1 MIYEDLIE
9 QYKNLDES
17 EAHALLIYKSRL
29 SRAINSLDIDD
40 EEVMEAYN
48 TYKEYLENPSNIFM
62 KMTVFKDIDFSDI
75 SSFKNSL
82 ELVKKK
88 IKDASLKMRLKDDLT
103 VYRALS
109 VSKDDS
115 VSFISRSDIISTST
129 SFDECSKFIIPDS
142 NYKHTLYQIN
152 LEKDSP
158 VLICPY
164 SILIKDGVLSL
175 TQRHDQKEIILL
187 KDNYDFTEVL
197 STDAKLND
205 LDNINIVLLDAEV
218 SDRIKKDS
226 RVNKM

>member
-40 EEVMEAYN
+40 GEVIEAYN
-48 TYKEYLENPSNIFM
+48 TYKEYLLNPSNIFM

-88 IKDASLKMRLKDDLT
+88 IEDASLKMRLKDDLT

-109 VSKDDS
+109 VSSDDS

-197 STDAKLND
+197 STDTKLKD
-205 LDNINIVLLDAEV
+205 LDNINIVLLDAKV

-226 RVNKM
+226 KVNKM

>member
-109 VSKDDS
+109 VPSDDS
-115 VSFISRSDIISTST
+115 VSFISKSDIISTST

-197 STDAKLND
+197 STDTKLND

>member
-82 ELVKKK
+82 ELIKKK

-115 VSFISRSDIISTST
+115 VSFISKSDIISTST

>member
-17 EAHALLIYKSRL
+17 EAHALLIYKSKL

-40 EEVMEAYN
+40 GEVIESYN
-48 TYKEYLENPSNIFM
+48 TYKEYLLNPSNIFM

-88 IKDASLKMRLKDDLT
+88 IEDASLKMRLKDDLT
-103 VYRALS
+103 VYRVLS
-109 VSKDDS
+109 VPSDDS
-115 VSFISRSDIISTST
+115 VSFISKSDIISTST

-197 STDAKLND
+197 STDAKLKD
-205 LDNINIVLLDAEV
+205 LDNINIVLLDAKV

-226 RVNKM
+226 KVNKM

>member
-109 VSKDDS
+109 VPSDDS

-187 KDNYDFTEVL
+187 KDNYDFTEIL

>member
-1 MIYEDLIE
+1 MIYGDLIE

-88 IKDASLKMRLKDDLT
+88 IEDASLKMRLKDDLT

-115 VSFISRSDIISTST
+115 ISFISRSDIISTST

-152 LEKDSP
+152 LEKNSP

-187 KDNYDFTEVL
+187 KNNYDFTEVL

-205 LDNINIVLLDAEV
+205 LDNINIVLLDAKV

>member
-40 EEVMEAYN
+40 EEVIESYN

-88 IKDASLKMRLKDDLT
+88 IEDASLKMRLKDDLT

-109 VSKDDS
+109 VPKDDS
-115 VSFISRSDIISTST
+115 VSFISKSDIISTST

-175 TQRHDQKEIILL
+175 TQRCDQKEIILL

-197 STDAKLND
+197 STDTKLKD

-218 SDRIKKDS
+218 SDRAKNNS

>member
-17 EAHALLIYKSRL
+17 EAHALLIYKSKL

-40 EEVMEAYN
+40 GEVIESYN
-48 TYKEYLENPSNIFM
+48 TYKEYLLNPSNIFM

-88 IKDASLKMRLKDDLT
+88 IEDASLKMRLKDDLT

-115 VSFISRSDIISTST
+115 VSFISKSDIISTST

-197 STDAKLND
+197 STDAKLKD
-205 LDNINIVLLDAEV
+205 LDNINIVLLDVKV
-218 SDRIKKDS
+218 SDRAKNNS

>member
-40 EEVMEAYN
+40 EEVIESYN

-82 ELVKKK
+82 KLVKKK
-88 IKDASLKMRLKDDLT
+88 IEDASLKMRLKDDLT

-115 VSFISRSDIISTST
+115 VSFISKSDIISTST

-164 SILIKDGVLSL
+164 SILIKNGVLSL
-175 TQRHDQKEIILL
+175 TQRYDQKEIILL

>member
-29 SRAINSLDIDD
+29 SRAINSLEIDD
-40 EEVMEAYN
+40 GEVIEAYN
-48 TYKEYLENPSNIFM
+48 TYKEYLSNPSNIFM
-62 KMTVFKDIDFSDI
+62 KMTVFKDVDFNDI

-88 IKDASLKMRLKDDLT
+88 IEDISLKMRLKDDLT

-109 VSKDDS
+109 VPNDDT
-115 VSFISRSDIISTST
+115 VSFISKGDIISTST
-129 SFDECSKFIIPDS
+129 SFDECSKFIINDPS
-142 NYKHTLYQIN
+142 YKHTLYQIN

-175 TQRHDQKEIILL
+175 TQRYDQKEIILL

-205 LDNINIVLLDAEV
+205 LDNINIVLLDAKV
-218 SDRIKKDS
+218 SDRIKKNS

>member
-40 EEVMEAYN
+40 REVIESYN
-48 TYKEYLENPSNIFM
+48 TYKEYLLNPSNIFM

-88 IKDASLKMRLKDDLT
+88 IEDASLKMRLKDDLT

-109 VSKDDS
+109 VPSDDS
-115 VSFISRSDIISTST
+115 VSFISKSDIISTST

-197 STDAKLND
+197 STDAKLKD
-205 LDNINIVLLDAEV
+205 LDNINIVLLDAKV
-218 SDRIKKDS
+218 SDRAKNNS

>member
-40 EEVMEAYN
+40 EEVIESYN

-88 IKDASLKMRLKDDLT
+88 IEGASLKMRLKDDLT

-109 VSKDDS
+109 VPKDDS
-115 VSFISRSDIISTST
+115 VSFISKSDIISTST

>member
-17 EAHALLIYKSRL
+17 ETHALLIYKSRL
-29 SRAINSLDIDD
+29 SRAINSLDIED

-88 IKDASLKMRLKDDLT
+88 IKDASLKMRLKDDIT

-115 VSFISRSDIISTST
+115 ISFISRSDIISTST

-205 LDNINIVLLDAEV
+205 LDNINIVLLDAKV

>member
-40 EEVMEAYN
+40 EEVIESYN

-88 IKDASLKMRLKDDLT
+88 IEDAS
-103 VYRALS
+103 
-109 VSKDDS
+109 
-115 VSFISRSDIISTST
+115 
-129 SFDECSKFIIPDS
+129 
-142 NYKHTLYQIN
+142 
-152 LEKDSP
+152 
-158 VLICPY
+158 
-164 SILIKDGVLSL
+164 
-175 TQRHDQKEIILL
+175 
-187 KDNYDFTEVL
+187 
-197 STDAKLND
+197 
-205 LDNINIVLLDAEV
+205 
-218 SDRIKKDS
+218 
-226 RVNKM
+226 

>member
-82 ELVKKK
+82 ELVKEK

-109 VSKDDS
+109 VSSDDS
-115 VSFISRSDIISTST
+115 VSFISKSDIISTST

-197 STDAKLND
+197 STDTKLND

>member
-40 EEVMEAYN
+40 EEVIESYN

-82 ELVKKK
+82 KLVKKK
-88 IKDASLKMRLKDDLT
+88 IEDASLKIRLKDDLT

-109 VSKDDS
+109 VPKDDS

>member
-40 EEVMEAYN
+40 GEVIESYN
-48 TYKEYLENPSNIFM
+48 TYKEYLLNPSNIFM

-88 IKDASLKMRLKDDLT
+88 IEDASLKMRLKDDLT

-115 VSFISRSDIISTST
+115 VSFISKSDIISTST

-197 STDAKLND
+197 STDAKLKY
-205 LDNINIVLLDAEV
+205 LYNINIVLLDAKV
-218 SDRIKKDS
+218 SDRAKNNS

>member
-40 EEVMEAYN
+40 GEVIESYN
-48 TYKEYLENPSNIFM
+48 TYKEYLLNPSNIFM

-115 VSFISRSDIISTST
+115 VSFISKSDIISTST

-197 STDAKLND
+197 STDAKLKD
-205 LDNINIVLLDAEV
+205 LDNINIVLLDVKV
-218 SDRIKKDS
+218 SDRAKNNS

>member
-115 VSFISRSDIISTST
+115 ISFISRSDIISTST

-187 KDNYDFTEVL
+187 KDNYNFTEVL

-218 SDRIKKDS
+218 SDRIRKDS

>member
-48 TYKEYLENPSNIFM
+48 TYKEYLENHSNIFM

-115 VSFISRSDIISTST
+115 ISFISRSDIISTST

>member
-40 EEVMEAYN
+40 EEVIESYN

-88 IKDASLKMRLKDDLT
+88 IEDASLKMRLKDDLT
-103 VYRALS
+103 VYKALS

-115 VSFISRSDIISTST
+115 ISFISRSDIISTST
-129 SFDECSKFIIPDS
+129 YFDECSKFIIPDS

-152 LEKDSP
+152 LEKNSP

-187 KDNYDFTEVL
+187 KNNYDFTEVL

-218 SDRIKKDS
+218 SDVIKKES

>member
-109 VSKDDS
+109 VPSDDS

-197 STDAKLND
+197 STDTKLND

>member
-40 EEVMEAYN
+40 EEVIESYN

-82 ELVKKK
+82 ELIKKK

-115 VSFISRSDIISTST
+115 ISFISRSDIISTST

-152 LEKDSP
+152 LEKNSP

-187 KDNYDFTEVL
+187 KNNYDFTEVL

-205 LDNINIVLLDAEV
+205 LDNINIVLLDAKV

>member
-40 EEVMEAYN
+40 GEVIESYN
-48 TYKEYLENPSNIFM
+48 TYKEYLLNPSNIFM

-88 IKDASLKMRLKDDLT
+88 IEDASLKMRLKDDLT

-115 VSFISRSDIISTST
+115 ISFISRSDIISTST

>member
-109 VSKDDS
+109 VPSDDS
-115 VSFISRSDIISTST
+115 VSFISKSDIISTST

-175 TQRHDQKEIILL
+175 TQRCDQKEIILL

>member
-40 EEVMEAYN
+40 GEVTEIYN

-88 IKDASLKMRLKDDLT
+88 IEDASLKMRLKDDLT

-109 VSKDDS
+109 VPKDDS
-115 VSFISRSDIISTST
+115 VSFISKSDIISTST
-129 SFDECSKFIIPDS
+129 SFDEFSKFIIPDS

-164 SILIKDGVLSL
+164 SILIKNGVLSL
-175 TQRHDQKEIILL
+175 TQRCDQKEIILL

>member
-40 EEVMEAYN
+40 EEVIESYN

-88 IKDASLKMRLKDDLT
+88 IEDASLKMRLKDDLT

-109 VSKDDS
+109 VPKYDS
-115 VSFISRSDIISTST
+115 VSFISKSDIISTST

-187 KDNYDFTEVL
+187 KNNYDFTEVL

-205 LDNINIVLLDAEV
+205 LDNINIVLLDAKV

>member
-40 EEVMEAYN
+40 REVIESYN
-48 TYKEYLENPSNIFM
+48 TYKEYLLNPSNIFM

-109 VSKDDS
+109 VPSDDS

-197 STDAKLND
+197 STDAKLKD
-205 LDNINIVLLDAEV
+205 LDNINIVLLDAKV
-218 SDRIKKDS
+218 SDRAKNNS

>member
-109 VSKDDS
+109 VPSDDS
-115 VSFISRSDIISTST
+115 VSFISKSDIISTST

-175 TQRHDQKEIILL
+175 TQRYDQKEIILL

>member
-82 ELVKKK
+82 ELIKKK

-109 VSKDDS
+109 VPSDDS
-115 VSFISRSDIISTST
+115 VSFISKSDIISTST
-129 SFDECSKFIIPDS
+129 SFDECSKFIIHDS

>member
-115 VSFISRSDIISTST
+115 ISFISRSDIISTST

>member
-40 EEVMEAYN
+40 EEVIESYN

-88 IKDASLKMRLKDDLT
+88 IEDASLKMRLKDDLT
-103 VYRALS
+103 VYKALS

-115 VSFISRSDIISTST
+115 ISFISRSDIISTST

-152 LEKDSP
+152 LEKNSP

-187 KDNYDFTEVL
+187 KNNYDFTEVL

-218 SDRIKKDS
+218 SDVIKKES

>member
-88 IKDASLKMRLKDDLT
+88 IEDASLKMRLKDDLT

-115 VSFISRSDIISTST
+115 ISFISRSDIISTST

>member
-109 VSKDDS
+109 VPSDDS
-115 VSFISRSDIISTST
+115 ISFISRSDIISTST

-197 STDAKLND
+197 STDAKLNE
-205 LDNINIVLLDAEV
+205 LDNINIVLLDAKV
-218 SDRIKKDS
+218 SDRAKNNS

>member
-1 MIYEDLIE
+1 MIYGDLIE

-40 EEVMEAYN
+40 EEVIESYN

>member
-40 EEVMEAYN
+40 EEVIESYN
-48 TYKEYLENPSNIFM
+48 TYKEYLLNPSNIFM

-88 IKDASLKMRLKDDLT
+88 IEDASLKMRLKDDLT
-103 VYRALS
+103 VYRTLS
-109 VSKDDS
+109 VPSDDS
-115 VSFISRSDIISTST
+115 VSFISKSDIISTST

-197 STDAKLND
+197 STDAKLKD
-205 LDNINIVLLDAEV
+205 LDNINIVLLDAKV
-218 SDRIKKDS
+218 SDRAKNNS

>member
-17 EAHALLIYKSRL
+17 EAHALFIYKSKL

-40 EEVMEAYN
+40 GEVIESYN
-48 TYKEYLENPSNIFM
+48 TYKEYLLNPSNIFM

-88 IKDASLKMRLKDDLT
+88 IEDASLKMRLKDDLT

-115 VSFISRSDIISTST
+115 ISFISRSDIISTST

-197 STDAKLND
+197 STDAKLKD
-205 LDNINIVLLDAEV
+205 LDNINIVLLDAKV
-218 SDRIKKDS
+218 SDRAKNNS

>member
-40 EEVMEAYN
+40 EEVIESYN

-88 IKDASLKMRLKDDLT
+88 IEDASLKMRLKDDLT

-109 VSKDDS
+109 VPSDDS